1 MSKTLLLF
9 LSSPTHCSFMSNKN
23 ALAIYQSF
31 IYCINKRWAE
41 KTGNIF
47 SEITR
52 TRKGVIQQ
60 LVGKRGVWEPEHGHY
75 SPQYDDKEEKK
86 DNWILAENGHSGI
99 WTVDYKFQRITRYS
113 GIFRSQILRRIG
125 GYKDKNMNKL
135 VIWGKKIIKRISIHI
150 ICFSSLN
157 IINTVCS
164 WQICPNNTIIIHKSC
179 KLKIIN
185 FSFIHSFILRNL
197 VDRQTDRQIV

>member
-1 MSKTLLLF
+1 M
-9 LSSPTHCSFMSNKN
+9 
-23 ALAIYQSF
+23 
-31 IYCINKRWAE
+31 
-41 KTGNIF
+41 
-47 SEITR
+47 
-52 TRKGVIQQ
+52 QQ
-60 LVGKRGVWEPEHGHY
+60 LVGKRGLWEPDHGQY

-164 WQICPNNTIIIHKSC
+164 WQICPNNPRRDPASHYNLNLRHSLLATETIDTPYLDGIWTHRGRVSSVIRPA
-179 KLKIIN
+179 LY
-185 FSFIHSFILRNL
+185 LQATTAGL
-197 VDRQTDRQIV
+197 DRQIV